1 MVLPWGTSTS
11 LENLESQLL
20 SRTYV
25 DVKGSDLL
33 SVELD
38 NFASVGRGVVGRDHG
53 VGLGPAG

>member
-1 MVLPWGTSTS
+1 MVLPWEKYLVSKSG
-11 LENLESQLL
+11 SQLL

-38 NFASVGRGVVGRDHG
+38 TFASVGRGVVGRDHG
-53 VGLGPAG
+53 VGLGPAM